1 MTLKKT
7 TSETGTHSPVADIL
21 NTVSGAYCSEF
32 WDGVYEVS
40 GTLNTLRELKHS
52 FEALYEV
59 QKYKEAFTL
68 LLALHD
74 LIALE
79 IPASVLEMQEY
90 EEAIKIFMGEFLE
103 DKEIAEIAEGLVR
116 QFSGGSPPEMVD
128 IDSIAAHLK
137 LTVVYDSIAEEER
150 DKIAFLSDGIYPL
163 KVYRDAKATGVVFP
177 KDTIVLDDFLLRP
190 GEETHR
196 RFSLAHEVGH
206 KIIYLADPSQQTAC
220 FDTPYDCEKRYS
232 LDELKERM
240 TLNEAQANAMAA
252 AILMPRFMIDAALQK
267 YHRGKPIP
275 IYGESIL
282 LPKTKAALVRVAQM
296 LGVSHSALLIQLRK
310 YKLLEQH
317 DVTEYISGHLAKGGG
332 IP

>member
-1 MTLKKT
+1 MQ
-7 TSETGTHSPVADIL
+7 
-21 NTVSGAYCSEF
+21 
-32 WDGVYEVS
+32 VYIS
-40 GTLNTLRELKHS
+40 N
-52 FEALYEV
+52 
-59 QKYKEAFTL
+59 
-68 LLALHD
+68 
-74 LIALE
+74 
-79 IPASVLEMQEY
+79 
-90 EEAIKIFMGEFLE
+90 
-103 DKEIAEIAEGLVR
+103 KEIAEIAEGLVR

-240 TLNEAQANAMAA
+240 TLNTC
-252 AILMPRFMIDAALQK
+252 IALYPLSQK
-267 YHRGKPIP
+267 VTIVTAVTAFSYIAD
-275 IYGESIL
+275 L
-282 LPKTKAALVRVAQM
+282 LSSPSLPSFFFK
-296 LGVSHSALLIQLRK
+296 
-310 YKLLEQH
+310 
-317 DVTEYISGHLAKGGG
+317 
-332 IP
+332 

>member
-1 MTLKKT
+1 MQ
-7 TSETGTHSPVADIL
+7 
-21 NTVSGAYCSEF
+21 
-32 WDGVYEVS
+32 VYIS
-40 GTLNTLRELKHS
+40 N
-52 FEALYEV
+52 
-59 QKYKEAFTL
+59 
-68 LLALHD
+68 
-74 LIALE
+74 
-79 IPASVLEMQEY
+79 
-90 EEAIKIFMGEFLE
+90 
-103 DKEIAEIAEGLVR
+103 KEIAEIAEGLVR

-317 DVTEYISGHLAKGGG
+317 DVTEYNSGHLAKGGG